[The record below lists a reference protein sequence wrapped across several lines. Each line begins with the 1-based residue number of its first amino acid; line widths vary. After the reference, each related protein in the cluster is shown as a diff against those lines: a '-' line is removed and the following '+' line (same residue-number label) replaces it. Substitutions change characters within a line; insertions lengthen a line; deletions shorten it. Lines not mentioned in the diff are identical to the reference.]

1 MADHGG
7 GKGARK
13 VVWDSFWASRGWKP
27 QISAR
32 EPANPARRPVNC
44 PAAAESACLPNAKL
58 QLARQVQSQSS
69 AKNRTSGGVHGQ
81 MASRKRSSNSH
92 SRPDTFWWCMARVG
106 LGDPVEG
113 LECKALAHSSD
124 NMIPWARKGFLSA
137 NQPERLRE

>member
-69 AKNRTSGGVHGQ
+69 AKTKRQVEYMDKWPAESGPATAIQDLTPFGGAWPESV
-81 MASRKRSSNSH
+81 
-92 SRPDTFWWCMARVG
+92 
-106 LGDPVEG
+106 
-113 LECKALAHSSD
+113 LAT
-124 NMIPWARKGFLSA
+124 
-137 NQPERLRE
+137 RLRA